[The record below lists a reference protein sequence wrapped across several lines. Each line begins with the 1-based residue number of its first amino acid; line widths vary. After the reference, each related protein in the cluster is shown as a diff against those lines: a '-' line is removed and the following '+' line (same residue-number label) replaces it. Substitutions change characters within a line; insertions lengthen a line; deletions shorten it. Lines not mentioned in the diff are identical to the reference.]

1 MTIPEF
7 DEDDLPTPS
16 DFRKSESLVTSEV
29 FLRLAAFNCSKR
41 LQVELLLMF
50 VKTIDSDLLRENLE
64 AF

>member
-1 MTIPEF
+1 MSIPEF
-7 DEDDLPTPS
+7 DEDELPTPS
-16 DFRKSESLVTSEV
+16 DFVKSQSMVTSQI
-29 FLRLAAFNCSKR
+29 FLRLADFNCSKR